1 MSKYL
6 TKDEHGATMRRMQR
20 FLIFM
25 MMVLGLVMC
34 PVMAQDLAESADEAP
49 AKEAAPTK
57 EELAEMREARKEASA
72 YVKDELKRNKK
83 LASLLKK
90 VKDAKSAKKQ
100 AEKILELTGSGKTN
114 KTALGDAGPATRPT
128 GPAMDEERKKR
139 ARELKT
145 SYAKL
150 IKQVEAFNE
159 LEIEDCEEYDD
170 IKTALD
176 NLPGLSEAQTG
187 FPEE

>member
-1 MSKYL
+1 
-6 TKDEHGATMRRMQR
+6 MRRMQR
-20 FLIFM
+20 FLILM
-25 MMVLGLVMC
+25 MMVLGLAIC
-34 PVMAQDLAESADEAP
+34 PAMAQDVAEPADE
-49 AKEAAPTK
+49 APTK
-57 EELAEMREARKEASA
+57 EEAAEMREARKEAAA

-83 LASLLKK
+83 LGGLLKK

-100 AEKILELTGSGKTN
+100 AEKILELTGSGKKK

-139 ARELKT
+139 ARELKA
-145 SYAKL
+145 SYDKL

-159 LEIEDCEEYDD
+159 LEISDCEEYDD

>member
-1 MSKYL
+1 
-6 TKDEHGATMRRMQR
+6 MRRMKR
-20 FLIFM
+20 LLLFV
-25 MMVLGLVMC
+25 MMVSGLLLC
-34 PVMAQDLAESADEAP
+34 PVMAQDFADPVDEAP
-49 AKEAAPTK
+49 AKKAAPTK
-57 EELAEMREARKEASA
+57 EDAAEMREARKEAAA

-90 VKDAKSAKKQ
+90 VKDARSAKKQ

-114 KTALGDAGPATRPT
+114 QTALGDAGPATRPT
-128 GPAMDEERKKR
+128 GPAMDEVRKKN
-139 ARELKT
+139 ARELKRT
-145 SYAKL
+145 YAKL

-159 LEIEDCEEYDD
+159 LEIVDCEEYDD
-170 IKTALD
+170 IKAALD

>member
-1 MSKYL
+1 
-6 TKDEHGATMRRMQR
+6 MRRMKHLLL
-20 FLIFM
+20 FVMMASGLI
-25 MMVLGLVMC
+25 LC
-34 PVMAQDLAESADEAP
+34 PVMAQDFVDPADGAP
-49 AKEAAPTK
+49 AKKAAPTK
-57 EELAEMREARKEASA
+57 EDAAEMREARKVAAA

-83 LASLLKK
+83 LTGLLKK

-128 GPAMDEERKKR
+128 GPAMDEVRKKN
-139 ARELKT
+139 ARELKS

-170 IKTALD
+170 IRIALE

>member
-1 MSKYL
+1 MSKCL
-6 TKDEHGATMRRMQR
+6 TKEEYGATMRPMQR

-57 EELAEMREARKEASA
+57 EDAAEMREARKEASA

-100 AEKILELTGSGKTN
+100 AEKILELTGSGKTK
-114 KTALGDAGPATRPT
+114 KTALGDAGPAKRPT

-150 IKQVEAFNE
+150 RKQVEVFNE
-159 LEIEDCEEYDD
+159 LEIEDCEEYDE
-170 IKTALD
+170 IKSALEK
-176 NLPGLSEAQTG
+176 LPGLAESETE
-187 FPEE
+187 FDEE

>member
-1 MSKYL
+1 M
-6 TKDEHGATMRRMQR
+6 TKGEYGDTMRRMQR
-20 FLIFM
+20 FLILM
-25 MMVLGLVMC
+25 MMVLGLAIC
-34 PVMAQDLAESADEAP
+34 PAMAQDVAEPADEAP

-57 EELAEMREARKEASA
+57 EEAAEMREARKEAAA

-83 LASLLKK
+83 LAGLLKK

-100 AEKILELTGSGKTN
+100 AEKILELTGSGKKK

-139 ARELKT
+139 ARELKA

>member
-1 MSKYL
+1 
-6 TKDEHGATMRRMQR
+6 MRRMQR
-20 FLIFM
+20 FLILM
-25 MMVLGLVMC
+25 MMVLGLAIC
-34 PVMAQDLAESADEAP
+34 PAMAQDVAEPADEAP

-57 EELAEMREARKEASA
+57 EEAAEMREARKEASA

-83 LASLLKK
+83 LAGLLKK

-100 AEKILELTGSGKTN
+100 AEKILELTGSGKKK

-139 ARELKT
+139 ARELKA

-150 IKQVEAFNE
+150 RKQVEVFNE
-159 LEIEDCEEYDD
+159 LEISDCEEFDD
-170 IKTALD
+170 IKAAVEK
-176 NLPGLSEAQTG
+176 LPGLAESETE
-187 FPEE
+187 FDEE

>member
-1 MSKYL
+1 
-6 TKDEHGATMRRMQR
+6 MRRMQR
-20 FLIFM
+20 LLILM

-34 PVMAQDLAESADEAP
+34 PVMAQDLAEPADDAP

-57 EELAEMREARKEASA
+57 EDAAELREARKEAAA

-83 LASLLKK
+83 LTSLLKK
-90 VKDAKSAKKQ
+90 VKDEKSAKKQ
-100 AEKILELTGSGKTN
+100 AEKILDLTGSGKKK
-114 KTALGDAGPATRPT
+114 KTALGEAGPASVPT

-150 IKQVEAFNE
+150 RKQVEAFNE
-159 LEIEDCEEYDD
+159 LEISDCEEYDN
-170 IKTALD
+170 IKTALE
-176 NLPGLSEAQTG
+176 NLPGLAESETE
-187 FPEE
+187 FDKE

>member
-1 MSKYL
+1 
-6 TKDEHGATMRRMQR
+6 MQR
-20 FLIFM
+20 FLILM

-34 PVMAQDLAESADEAP
+34 PIMAQDLAEPADEAP

-57 EELAEMREARKEASA
+57 EDAAEMREARKVAAA

-90 VKDAKSAKKQ
+90 VKDARSARKQ

-114 KTALGDAGPATRPT
+114 KTALGAAGPATRPT
-128 GPAMDEERKKR
+128 GPAMDEVRKKN
-139 ARELKT
+139 ARELKA

-159 LEIEDCEEYDD
+159 LEIEDCEEYED